1 MTDTIPVVTTAPD
14 IPTLATITVSLSDP
28 IGVTRVPDGDD
39 GTYYEQPVTLA
50 VALLDRLE
58 ARLWR
63 DCAVWGK
70 EILTARLSEHID
82 SVAADIVAAA
92 VDSPIRRT
100 NRWGEPTGPETTVR
114 EAIQAEVR
122 TWLTAQA
129 DKYGNK
135 GTDNLNT
142 LIQRHVQRELSGEML
157 QAIAAGKK
165 TVLDEI
171 TTKAAELFRDALQ
184 KAVK

>member
-1 MTDTIPVVTTAPD
+1 MTNTIPLVTGPPD

-28 IGVTRVPDGDD
+28 IGVTHVPDGED
-39 GTYYEQPVTLA
+39 GNYCEQPVTLA

-63 DCAVWGK
+63 ECAVWGK

-82 SVAADIVAAA
+82 SVAADIVATA
-92 VDSPIRRT
+92 VDGPIHRT
-100 NRWGEPTGPETTVR
+100 NKWGEPSGAETTVR

-122 TWLTAQA
+122 TWLTAKS
-129 DKYGNK
+129 DMYGRRDS
-135 GTDNLNT
+135 DNLGA
-142 LIQRHVQRELSGEML
+142 LIQRHVHRELSGEMM
-157 QAIAAGKK
+157 QALAAGKK

-171 TTKAAELFRDALQ
+171 TTKAAELFRDSLQ
-184 KAVK
+184 KAIR